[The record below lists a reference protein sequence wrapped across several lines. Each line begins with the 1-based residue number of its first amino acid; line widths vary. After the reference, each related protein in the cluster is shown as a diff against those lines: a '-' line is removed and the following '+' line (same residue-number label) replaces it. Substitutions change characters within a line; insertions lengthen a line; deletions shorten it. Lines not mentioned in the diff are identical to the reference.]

1 MKKLVSG
8 LIVVVAICWNQ
19 VFCLQPVQGQTG
31 IVIENADGRRDV
43 SIALDPLL
51 PGNLASVAHRIV
63 LIDVNAKRDLDMAPI
78 PSAMQGMLNQVINR
92 ILLQY
97 VNAERDLALAG
108 PPAAMADGLQK
119 IIPRFVIQYANAR
132 RDIVMGYPRDLI
144 GDTTAPQITN
154 ITTLIDGSGVR
165 VRWTTNEFTRGTVA
179 YGAQAGAYTENA
191 SETYYE
197 RQHELLLPPVAPG
210 AQLHFQIVAVDLSGN
225 QAATGDQMV
234 TGQSH
239 VYLPLVRRR

>member
-1 MKKLVSG
+1 MNK
-8 LIVVVAICWNQ
+8 IVVVLCVLLFFAWISMA
-19 VFCLQPVQGQTG
+19 VSRPAQGQTG
-31 IVIENADGRRDV
+31 IILDGADGSRDLTF
-43 SIALDPLL
+43 SLDSGLSFQL
-51 PGNLASVAHRIV
+51 DGVINRIV
-63 LIDVNAKRDLDMAPI
+63 VEYVNAKRDENLAPA
-78 PSAMQGMLNQVINR
+78 PLAMQSTLNRVLDR

-97 VNAERDLALAG
+97 VNSKRGMSMAG
-108 PPAAMADGLQK
+108 PPVEMNAGLQNL
-119 IIPRFVIQYANAR
+119 IPRFVIQYANAR

-179 YGAQAGAYTENA
+179 YGSQAGAYTANA

-234 TGQSH
+234 AGQSH

>member
-1 MKKLVSG
+1 MRAVRL
-8 LIVVVAICWNQ
+8 
-19 VFCLQPVQGQTG
+19 
-31 IVIENADGRRDV
+31 
-43 SIALDPLL
+43 
-51 PGNLASVAHRIV
+51 
-63 LIDVNAKRDLDMAPI
+63 
-78 PSAMQGMLNQVINR
+78 
-92 ILLQY
+92 
-97 VNAERDLALAG
+97 
-108 PPAAMADGLQK
+108 
-119 IIPRFVIQYANAR
+119 IIP
-132 RDIVMGYPRDLI
+132 
-144 GDTTAPQITN
+144 PQITN

-179 YGAQAGAYTENA
+179 YGSQAGAYTANA

-234 TGQSH
+234 AGQSH